1 MPGSSY
7 ELYYPHMMPIC
18 AHDDSYGS
26 VMRIIGMSVCLRSRA
41 GFGRLPRS
49 RATSGR
55 SAPLGVQIS
64 PENFLIVQ
72 KSPNNAANV
81 QISPESPAG
90 VQKSPGNAARVRISP
105 ENAPPSNTPP
115 ERGRRLPFRSDRLRS
130 GFGKTREGVK
140 KSVLNLEKQSV
151 ST

>member
-1 MPGSSY
+1 MILTVLSCG
-7 ELYYPHMMPIC
+7 LLAC
-18 AHDDSYGS
+18 VFVCVLGRDSDACR
-26 VMRIIGMSVCLRSRA
+26 VP
-41 GFGRLPRS
+41 GRLLDAQP
-49 RATSGR
+49 
-55 SAPLGVQIS
+55 PLGVQIS

-81 QISPESPAG
+81 QKSPESPAG
-90 VQKSPGNAARVRISP
+90 VQKSPGNAARVQISP
-105 ENAPPSNTPP
+105 ENAPPSNTEP

>member
-1 MPGSSY
+1 MILTVLSCG
-7 ELYYPHMMPIC
+7 LLAC
-18 AHDDSYGS
+18 VFVCVLGRDSDACR
-26 VMRIIGMSVCLRSRA
+26 VP
-41 GFGRLPRS
+41 GRLLDAQP
-49 RATSGR
+49 
-55 SAPLGVQIS
+55 PLGVQIS

-72 KSPNNAANV
+72 KSPDNAANV
-81 QISPESPAG
+81 QKSPERSAG

-105 ENAPPSNTPP
+105 ENAPPSNTEP